1 MKKRV
6 FVNIPAMLL
15 AVVMMLSLAACGGR
29 KNAGGGGGAE
39 NAAQEDHGQTEAA
52 FRAAAVLNVGGLG
65 DMSLSDSVYNG
76 LQMAREQ
83 LGVEIQWVEPTEI
96 AEFEGHFSE
105 LARSGEYDLI
115 IGAGYDMGQAIAKVA
130 EVYKEQKFF
139 LIDGSLPDFSNVASV
154 EYANHER
161 SFIVGCIAGL
171 ITRTGVVGAIG
182 GVDASFVHFAL
193 SGYEAGA
200 RYANPDC
207 KVVFKY
213 TDSWSDTALAKE
225 ISIAM
230 FDSGCDV
237 IYNQCGGAGLGIY
250 DAAAERGFYVIGT
263 ETNQNDLC
271 PDYMVCSSLSLMAET
286 VLRAIDET
294 VRGQFAAGAERR
306 GFAAG
311 GVGYTCE
318 GSNVELPGETIAFV
332 EAAIEKICSGELVI
346 PASFE
351 EVEPFL
357 AGNR

>member
-1 MKKRV
+1 MKKV
-6 FVNIPAMLL
+6 LFKNTLTVLL
-15 AVVMMLSLAACGGR
+15 AIVMTLSLASCGGR
-29 KNAGGGGGAE
+29 TNTGSTGAAE
-39 NAAQEDHGQTEAA
+39 NTAGEGQGQREAP
-52 FRAAAVLNVGGLG
+52 FRVAAVLNVGGLG
-65 DMSLSDSVYNG
+65 DMSLSDSVYSG

-105 LARSGEYDLI
+105 LARSKEYDLI
-115 IGAGYDMGQAIAKVA
+115 VGAGYDMGQAIAKVA

-139 LIDGSLPDFSNVASV
+139 LVDGSLPGFDNVASV
-154 EYANHER
+154 EYANNER
-161 SFIVGCIAGL
+161 SFIVGCMAGL
-171 ITRTGVVGAIG
+171 MTKTDVVGAIG

-193 SGYEAGA
+193 SGYEAGVK
-200 RYANPDC
+200 YANPGC
-207 KVVFKY
+207 EVVFKY

-230 FDSGCDV
+230 SDSGCDV

-263 ETNQNDLC
+263 ETNQNSLC
-271 PDYMVCSSLSLMAET
+271 PDYMICSSLSLMAET
-286 VLRAIDET
+286 VLRAVDET
-294 VRGQFAAGAERR
+294 MSGRFAAGAERR

-318 GSNVELPGETIAFV
+318 DSNVEVPGETVAFLD
-332 EAAIEKICSGELVI
+332 AAIERICSGELVI